1 MNATRTAVL
10 VCLGVG
16 ILAVG
21 CKLLTDTAREAE
33 EATKEATT
41 TLVESAVELPDEL
54 RVKRLVLQDD
64 EGRERAVLEMSDGG
78 PGLFLFDEEGNKRAA
93 VALSRDGTPVS
104 LQEQGEGL

>member
-64 EGRERAVLEMSDGG
+64 EGRKRAVLEMSDGG
-78 PGLFLFDEEGNKRAA
+78 PGLFLFDAEGKQRAA
-93 VALSRDGTPVS
+93 VALDKDGSPVVLNEES
-104 LQEQGEGL
+104 GGL